1 MNKVIDKYLAYI
13 NERIA
18 EHKRNS
24 EAYKA
29 DDRKD
34 EANLEMIKA
43 NICEVFRTL
52 FITDTKQLEKKDL
65 SEYKDINL
73 FADYLTRFNTIPAN
87 WKTSLEKAKAH
98 GDVTKQV
105 IEETKLEV
113 AKELK
118 EKLNSIFNAEVEA
131 L

>member
-1 MNKVIDKYLAYI
+1 MNRVKDKYLTYL
-13 NERIA
+13 NDRIE

-52 FITDTKQLEKKDL
+52 FITDTKQLEQKDL
-65 SEYKDINL
+65 SNYKDINL
-73 FADYLTRFNTIPAN
+73 FADYLLRFDTIPTN
-87 WKTSLEKAKAH
+87 WKVSLEKAKVH
-98 GDVTKQV
+98 GDTTKQV

-118 EKLNSIFNAEVEA
+118 EQLNIIFNAEVGV